1 METRNDLL
9 YSKDHEWVKVE
20 GTQARIGISDYAQ
33 DSLGAVVFI
42 ELPAMDAELTA
53 GDVLGVVESVKA
65 ASEVYTPLSGKVV
78 AINNDLED
86 TPESINEHPYEQW
99 IAVLELADPGEL
111 KTLMDESSYL
121 AYCAEEES

>member
-20 GTQARIGISDYAQ
+20 ETQARIGISDYAQ

-42 ELPAMDAELTA
+42 ELPAMGAELSA

-78 AINNDLED
+78 AINNELDD
-86 TPESINEHPYEQW
+86 APEAINEQSYEQW
-99 IAVLELADPGEL
+99 IAVLELSDPNEL
-111 KTLMDESSYL
+111 KALMDEAAYL

>member
-42 ELPAMDAELTA
+42 ELPAMGAELSA

-78 AINNDLED
+78 AINNELDD
-86 TPESINEHPYEQW
+86 APEAINEQPYEQW
-99 IAVLELADPGEL
+99 IAVLELSDLNEL
-111 KTLMDESSYL
+111 KALMDEASYL

>member
-1 METRNDLL
+1 METRSELL
-9 YSKDHEWVKVE
+9 YSRDHEWVKVE
-20 GTQARIGISDYAQ
+20 GTQARIGISDFAQ

-42 ELPAMDAELTA
+42 ELPAMDAELAA

-86 TPESINEHPYEQW
+86 TPEAINEHPYEQW